1 MRNRKFWSVI
11 AADLRSVS
19 RGVQNTI
26 HEIPQINIKSFEHQI
41 KKNTKRSKTQKENA
55 ADATFVTKRTHTMNH
70 AISVK
75 NIIPY
80 PRLSVCLFVVCLFV
94 VVVVPLWLFTV
105 WTAARSSGC
114 RLTADRTDTPQQSAP
129 GCAEHPDRLPLLKR
143 RGATTGSE
151 GRAPECAST
160 SRARADLEGRVR
172 DRKCESVCVCVRDVI
187 SLSVWV
193 WGFQYFMSLFFLKRE
208 KKITKAQL
216 KPIKNYFILLFFFM
230 CDPSWFYHSCQNCS
244 HHIRQPPC
252 LDAQNVLSQLRI
264 TLENFSLDKIIVCM
278 IQDNTEPGSLHYP
291 QCKSI
296 TVEGFRGGMLVVAH
310 EWVMLV
316 MASELIG

>member
-1 MRNRKFWSVI
+1 
-11 AADLRSVS
+11 
-19 RGVQNTI
+19 
-26 HEIPQINIKSFEHQI
+26 
-41 KKNTKRSKTQKENA
+41 
-55 ADATFVTKRTHTMNH
+55 MNH

-172 DRKCESVCVCVRDVI
+172 DRKCESVCVCVCVM
-187 SLSVWV
+187 SLV
-193 WGFQYFMSLFFLKRE
+193 FQYEFEAFNTLCH
-208 KKITKAQL
+208 
-216 KPIKNYFILLFFFM
+216 FFF
-230 CDPSWFYHSCQNCS
+230 W
-244 HHIRQPPC
+244 
-252 LDAQNVLSQLRI
+252 
-264 TLENFSLDKIIVCM
+264 
-278 IQDNTEPGSLHYP
+278 
-291 QCKSI
+291 
-296 TVEGFRGGMLVVAH
+296 
-310 EWVMLV
+310 
-316 MASELIG
+316 SERRR